1 MLNKL
6 KAFASR
12 AVKTVSRRRR
22 NWMQRPVA
30 SIANQVGRVTPVRAV
45 VACVHPIDLV
55 ESPSIA
61 DHRVPSPLGG
71 ERVRVRGE
79 RFTHRWMQRHVAS
92 ASPRLR
98 VRLAFLF
105 WLAWVT
111 GNPLLQANPA
121 GGAVGQGSASF
132 NTSGSTFTINQSSAN
147 AYINWNSF
155 NIGAGETTTFN
166 QPSATSVT
174 WNHINDANPS
184 QILGNVN
191 ANGYIILQNQN
202 GFAVGG
208 SAVINTHGLVM
219 TTSATPAPNLDN
231 GGAWTFSAPAPT
243 AKIIN
248 LGQINLTGGGSGY
261 LIASDIENNGTISA
275 PGGTIG
281 LYAGQ
286 KVLLSTTPD
295 GHGLSAE
302 ITLPQGSVD
311 NEGKLI
317 VDAGTILAQA
327 KTVNQNGLVRAN
339 SIQNINGVIEL
350 VASDS
355 VNLGANSTISAEGGS
370 SGVSAGGSITIK
382 SDNTFSDQAGSII
395 NIAGG
400 SQGGNGGQVGI
411 SAVSLGSIQ
420 TTIGGHAATG
430 FTGGKLA
437 IDPSDLNLTSVF
449 VASLTPSLSSGLY
462 QINLQANDDITL
474 STVWTLTDPGASAL
488 LTLIAG
494 NSIILNAG
502 SGINAGNNWSVN
514 LTAGPKNLTAA
525 PASGTDGVYL
535 NGSAYVQTRNGDINV
550 WAANEVLID
559 TSSQAGNNGIRTLN
573 GGSINVTAQFGDV
586 NTGANIQGYSYVRT
600 APYYSV
606 SPTLGGV
613 STAAGGDV
621 TITAGGDVTSYL
633 PSGTADAGTGAFG
646 SEPGNVTISAG
657 GNVYGHYILG
667 NGIGTVTA
675 GGDVG
680 GSSGADAF
688 ALSLMDGSWNVNAPN
703 GNIYLQEVRNPN
715 GVFNS
720 VAGLGINNP
729 AGEHLFNYGAAD
741 SVDLNAGIG
750 VYLTDLN
757 LPRPKGDVPVLYPPI
772 LEISAGSGGVTLEGN
787 VTLFP
792 SADQNLTIT
801 TTEGG
806 SLTSQNNG
814 SGTIPELLMS
824 DSAQSRWTSLD
835 SFSDQD
841 HGPLSAEPNELN
853 PVVLDISGNME
864 NLTLITTK
872 ETQITV
878 GGDMIGCGFSGQN
891 LSASDTTFIKVGGEI
906 YNQSA
911 YAFIYGVA
919 PSSVPVSDLPTAV
932 GSSWD
937 NIFVLALNP
946 DEIPNPSSSVLTG
959 VPPAQWAADIIQ
971 AAGLFSPTYKNG
983 LWVFTDQGFTYN
995 PATGRLGYGGPMAQ
1009 NLLSDLTQT
1018 ITVLH
1023 LVDGQPVID
1032 PKTGLFET
1040 DTVNWIPS
1048 SQIQALFTA
1057 SQVDPSPQ
1065 SGQLGYRIGGPGD
1078 FDLAAGSI
1086 SLGNTFGILSVG
1098 ASDPQ
1103 GGFSRYNNL
1112 ASITPLGATL
1122 NVTVSGDLNMLTST
1136 IATLGGGDVNVTSTG
1151 GSMDLGSEEVFNQT
1165 RQVGFGV
1172 YTAGPGNVNVTAL
1185 GDVDID
1191 GSRIAAYDGGNITVE
1206 SLDGNVDVGTGGAT
1220 QSGVYFSYVNPITG
1234 QGDYYPEFTY
1244 GSGIVA
1250 YTLVPGTVLLP
1261 GPPESVGIATVP
1273 GNITVET
1280 PRGDITASLGGIL
1293 QEALDGNVSTGPTIN
1308 LVAGTF
1314 PSGNSQGYTGNI
1326 DVGQSG
1332 VIGSSV
1338 NATANGNI
1346 SGLFISR
1353 GNSDITAAQNFSGTV
1368 FATGTASVSGGGTV
1382 SGTIVGVTGASVSG
1396 ASIGADVLS
1405 QNASVNGGAA
1415 QATLG
1420 SSATASSTAQS
1431 AANATSNEN
1440 NQQTTTSTTT
1450 DDDEKNK
1457 KKLPILQRMKR
1468 VTVLLGLAAT
1478 AR

>member
-1 MLNKL
+1 
-6 KAFASR
+6 
-12 AVKTVSRRRR
+12 
-22 NWMQRPVA
+22 
-30 SIANQVGRVTPVRAV
+30 
-45 VACVHPIDLV
+45 
-55 ESPSIA
+55 
-61 DHRVPSPLGG
+61 
-71 ERVRVRGE
+71 
-79 RFTHRWMQRHVAS
+79 
-92 ASPRLR
+92 
-98 VRLAFLF
+98 LAFLF

-174 WNHINDANPS
+174 WNHINDPNLSTIAGT
-184 QILGNVN
+184 IN

-202 GFAVGG
+202 GFDVTG

-219 TTSATPAPNLDN
+219 TTSPTPAPNLDN
-231 GGAWTFSAPAPT
+231 GGPWTFSAPAPT

-248 LGQINLTGGGSGY
+248 LGQINLTAGGSGY

-286 KVLLSTTPD
+286 KVLLSMTPD

-317 VDAGTILAQA
+317 ADAGTILAQA
-327 KTVNQNGLVRAN
+327 KTVNQNGLVQAN

-355 VNLGANSTISAEGGS
+355 VNLGANSTISA
-370 SGVSAGGSITIK
+370 
-382 SDNTFSDQAGSII
+382 Q
-395 NIAGG
+395 
-400 SQGGNGGQVGI
+400 
-411 SAVSLGSIQ
+411 
-420 TTIGGHAATG
+420 
-430 FTGGKLA
+430 
-437 IDPSDLNLTSVF
+437 
-449 VASLTPSLSSGLY
+449 
-462 QINLQANDDITL
+462 QINLQASDDITL

-502 SGINAGNNWSVN
+502 SGINAGNNWTVN

-525 PASGTDGVYL
+525 PASGTDGIYL
-535 NGSAYVQTRNGDINV
+535 NGSAYIQTRNGDINV

-606 SPTLGGV
+606 SPTLGGI

-633 PSGTADAGTGAFG
+633 PSGNADAGTGAFG

-657 GNVYGHYILG
+657 GNVYGHYVLG
-667 NGIGTVTA
+667 NGIGIITA
-675 GGDVG
+675 GEDVG

-688 ALSLMDGSWNVNAPN
+688 ALSLMTGSWSVNAPN

-729 AGEHLFNYGAAD
+729 AGEHLFNYGAED
-741 SVDLNAGIG
+741 SVDLNAGVG

-757 LPRPKGDVPVLYPPI
+757 LPRPNADVPVLYPPI
-772 LEISAGSGGVTLEGN
+772 LDISAGSGGVTLEGN

-806 SLTSQNNG
+806 SLTSRNNG

-872 ETQITV
+872 ETHITV

-906 YNQSA
+906 YNQSG

-919 PSSVPVSDLPTAV
+919 PSSVPVSDLPAAV

-937 NIFVLALNP
+937 NIFLLALNP
-946 DEIPNPSSSVLTG
+946 DEIPTPSSSVLTG
-959 VPPAQWAADIIQ
+959 VPPAQLATDIIQ

-1032 PKTGLFET
+1032 PKSGLFET

-1172 YTAGPGNVNVTAL
+1172 YTAGPGNVDVTAL
-1185 GDVDID
+1185 GNVNID
-1191 GSRIAAYDGGNITVE
+1191 GSRIAAYDGGNIAVE
-1206 SLDGNVDVGTGGAT
+1206 SLAGNVDVGTGGAT
-1220 QSGVYFSYVNPITG
+1220 QSGVYYSYVNPITG

-1346 SGLFISR
+1346 SGLFISS

-1405 QNASVNGGAA
+1405 QNASVNGGAG

-1440 NQQTTTSTTT
+1440 NQQTSTTTTT